1 MPDDALEAAG
11 GEAAVANGEQKIST
25 LTQAIRSIVGLLV
38 AGFAGS
44 LNFIGLK
51 NGEVPIVLR
60 NEARTPT
67 LILCLIVAAILTAV
81 ASIFV
86 SPKWAVS
93 IWAWLAT
100 ACALVATVAL
110 TIQLTKIPGIPT
122 EKLISLPVVTEWFGI
137 AAGVLFLIAMI
148 SANWPRNLFRCIGRY
163 LAKFIGW
170 LMEKVHVRAFMGGLK
185 DKIKGSF
192 IGKATGDFKNSIK
205 SDFKGNFKGKFKVSA
220 QGLLVFAAVAL
231 TATAT
236 YGALRAETVSQVSNT
251 SVQLSAAISETG
263 RTASV
268 IMSIDAAKMRDGDRV
283 NVLVAGLR
291 RRKNI
296 AKFCKQTPIKA
307 NLPCSWAPCFTRS
320 SFSGYLHLPP
330 GCDAI
335 SSGIYQPNAAGTVQ
349 QTVTI
354 PVSDV
359 RYRGLEL
366 IGVECVVKDPNKLCT
381 YGTTYDRNITRVD
394 IQIPKKPAS

>member
-1 MPDDALEAAG
+1 MPDDAPKAPDAA
-11 GEAAVANGEQKIST
+11 AAVANGEQQISS

-38 AGFAGS
+38 AGFAGA

-60 NEARTPT
+60 NEAPAPT

-86 SPKWAVS
+86 SPKWKVS
-93 IWAWLAT
+93 VLTWLAT
-100 ACALVATVAL
+100 ACALVATVGVTVL
-110 TIQLTKIPGIPT
+110 FTKIPGIPS
-122 EKLISLPVVTEWFGI
+122 EKFITWPVITIV
-137 AAGVLFLIAMI
+137 AGVIAGALFIIALSLNI
-148 SANWPRNLFRCIGRY
+148 RKNRPGHQ
-163 LAKFIGW
+163 AKA
-170 LMEKVHVRAFMGGLK
+170 KA
-185 DKIKGSF
+185 
-192 IGKATGDFKNSIK
+192 KATAKAVAEAKAKGEDEKKAKATAEATAKTRAEFKAK
-205 SDFKGNFKGKFKVSA
+205 YKVSA

-236 YGALRAETVSQVSNT
+236 YGALRAETVSQLNNT
-251 SVQLSAAISETG
+251 SVQLSATISETG

-268 IMSIDAAKMRDGDRV
+268 VMSIDAAKMRNGDRV

-296 AKFCKQTPIKA
+296 TKFCKNTPIKA

-320 SFSGYLHLPP
+320 SFMSYLHLPQ

-354 PVSDV
+354 PVSDM

-366 IGVECVVKDPNKLCT
+366 IGVECVVSNPDKPCT
-381 YGTTYDRNITRVD
+381 YGNTYDRNITRVD
-394 IQIPKKPAS
+394 IQIPKEPAS

>member
-1 MPDDALEAAG
+1 MGMPNGVVVPPGGQPPAEDAQGPTKVTE
-11 GEAAVANGEQKIST
+11 
-25 LTQAIRSIVGLLV
+25 AIRSIVGLLV
-38 AGFAGS
+38 AGFAGA

-51 NGEVPIVLR
+51 NGEVPVVLR

-86 SPKWAVS
+86 STKWSVS
-93 IWAWLAT
+93 FLAWLAT

-110 TIQLTKIPGIPT
+110 TIQLTKIPGIPS
-122 EKLISLPVVTEWFGI
+122 EQLVSLSVITWWFGI
-137 AAGVLFLIAMI
+137 AAVVLFVMAAIFG
-148 SANWPRNLFRCIGRY
+148 NWTKESNRG
-163 LAKFIGW
+163 KFIH
-170 LMEKVHVRAFMGGLK
+170 KVMGT
-185 DKIKGSF
+185 F
-192 IGKATGDFKNSIK
+192 T
-205 SDFKGNFKGKFKVSA
+205 VPA
-220 QGLLVFAAVAL
+220 QALLVFAAVAL

-236 YGALRAETVSQVSNT
+236 YGALRAETVSQLSNT
-251 SVQLSAAISETG
+251 SVELSATISETG
-263 RTASV
+263 RTASMV
-268 IMSIDAAKMRDGDRV
+268 LSIDAAKMQSGDRV

-291 RRKNI
+291 RQKNL
-296 AKFCKQTPIKA
+296 AKFCKKTPIKA
-307 NLPCSWAPCFTRS
+307 NLPCSWAPCFTRA
-320 SFSGYLHLPP
+320 SFMSYLHLPH

-366 IGVECVVKDPNKLCT
+366 IGLECVVSDPGKSCT
-381 YGTTYDRNITRVD
+381 YGTTDPNITRVD
-394 IQIPKKPAS
+394 IQIPKDTAS